1 MCPNITNVSFAITRS
16 KKLIIFPLIKI
27 KQKNGLSE
35 IISASLRFLAT
46 INSNGKMRVFSP
58 IGRKNN
64 LKILG

>member
-16 KKLIIFPLIKI
+16 KKSNNLSALKI
-27 KQKNGLSE
+27 KQKNDLSE
-35 IISASLRFLAT
+35 IFSVSIRFLAT